1 MKRPAVTVIGSINV
15 DMITKTTVVP
25 DQGETVLG
33 DEFHIKSGGKGANQ
47 AIAAARLGADV
58 SMIGRVGDDA
68 HGEDMMRVLE
78 RESIDTAAVGK
89 TDGAHTGVANIIVS
103 NNDNRITIVPGA
115 NNEVSRDYV
124 RQFEKEIAAS
134 DIVLLQFE
142 IPLETV
148 MYCLEVCEKH
158 SVPVIVNP
166 APARTLPRDYWEKA
180 DYITPNESEAA
191 QLFSEAEISGDLADK
206 LVITKGEA
214 GVSYSE
220 NGKTVTIPSYSVTP
234 IDTTGAGD
242 TFNGALAVALA
253 GREPMA
259 SAVRFANAA
268 SALSIRKFGAQEGMP
283 GRNEIH
289 AFLND
294 Q

>member
-47 AIAAARLGADV
+47 AIAAARLGAEV
-58 SMIGRVGDDA
+58 SMIGRVGKDA
-68 HGEDMMRVLE
+68 HGEDMLRVLE
-78 RESIDTAAVGK
+78 KESINTAAVEK
-89 TDGAHTGVANIIVS
+89 TDGVHTGVANIIVS

-124 RQFEKEIAAS
+124 RQFEKKIASS

-158 SVPVIVNP
+158 DVPVIVNP
-166 APARTLPRDYWEKA
+166 APARDLPDDYWKKA

-220 NGKTVTIPSYSVTP
+220 NGESVTVPSYPVTP

-253 GREPMA
+253 ENESMT
-259 SAVRFANAA
+259 SAVKFANAA
-268 SALSIRKFGAQEGMP
+268 SALSIQKFGAQEGMP